1 MEFQFRC
8 KGNAIGCEITLDHEN
23 NKFMVR
29 KEDTSGEVFNNADE
43 MKDWV
48 AENWTKSFFED
59 ENDYEKLMKF
69 ISNNN
74 DS

>member
-8 KGNAIGCEITLDHEN
+8 KGNAIGCEITLDYEN

-48 AENWTKSFFED
+48 AENWTRSFFED
-59 ENDYEKLMKF
+59 ENDYEQLMKF
-69 ISNNN
+69 FSNNN